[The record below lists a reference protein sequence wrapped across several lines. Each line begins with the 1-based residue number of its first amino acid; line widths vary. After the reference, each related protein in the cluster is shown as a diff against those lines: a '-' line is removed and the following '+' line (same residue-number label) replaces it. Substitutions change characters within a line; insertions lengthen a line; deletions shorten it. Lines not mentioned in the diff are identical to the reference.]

1 MAKDKKKKQEDGKK
15 PRFATGRRAWDKVSK
30 AIKYDEYRS
39 VWNKVGIAS
48 GLMIIL
54 VGGTV
59 GYYTWNTPL
68 DRAEDTATTEYEDVT
83 KELRNEVSK
92 EVGFELPTKEEVQS
106 FVSKL
111 EKRNGDLLPMGR
123 YNAIKEEY
131 GEKVADCYVGGFL
144 VSTGMSEDD
153 KEQVTRNIRA
163 MYDKN
168 GLVGMPKRVVFNEP
182 FGKLESKG
190 TQMGVTATDYF
201 VDTKGYDK
209 VKGWSIGYPA
219 VQPSGFSGMDGDKNN
234 EDIREKYKGKSLVSF
249 FAFADE
255 DKDTEEVIN
264 ELSGLSVTI
273 NGKQAK
279 PAGTLVKN
287 MGREVDMD
295 LKAVP
300 FLLDSDSKTEAK
312 GKKLLKGGLVTVVYE
327 IDNEAVYKDEA
338 ALQDNEVDK
347 AKMKI
352 EDKEYDLVRNVADF
366 KDDPYMNY
374 SVRG

>member
-1 MAKDKKKKQEDGKK
+1 MAKDKKKKQEEGKK
-15 PRFATGRRAWDKVSK
+15 PRFAAGRRAWDKVSK

-48 GLMIIL
+48 GLMIVL

-68 DRAEDTATTEYEDVT
+68 DRAEGTATTEYEDVT

-209 VKGWSIGYPA
+209 IKGWSIGYPA

-312 GKKLLKGGLVTVVYE
+312 GKTLLKGGLVTVVYE

>member
-48 GLMIIL
+48 GLMIVL

-209 VKGWSIGYPA
+209 IKGWSIGYPA